1 MTKLFSFCVLSV
13 VALALPATASAQTYP
28 NRPVT
33 IVVPFAA
40 GGAMDTTARLMAE
53 RLQGSLGQPV
63 IVDNRAG
70 AGGAIG
76 TQSVQNSQ
84 PDGYT
89 LLFTNQGPNV
99 IREILYPDTK
109 YKTTRDFQAVST
121 LSVSPLILVVSKD
134 SNINSV
140 ADLLK
145 LGQQGSSKLNYG
157 SSGVG
162 SPANIAAESLNVST
176 GTRFAHIPYA
186 GASKI
191 VAALLGNEVQMA
203 FLAPTDAMPHVQSGS
218 LRAIGVTT
226 DQRYAFAPDVPTLKE
241 SGIKDAEFSMWYGLM
256 VPARTPPAVVDR
268 LNSAVVKVLAEP
280 ETRLRV
286 QKIGFEAQSS
296 TPADMMER
304 LRSDK
309 LKFQSVIERS
319 GIKPE

>member
-1 MTKLFSFCVLSV
+1 MKKLFSFCVLSV

-28 NRPVT
+28 DRPVT

-145 LGQQGSSKLNYG
+145 LGQHGSSKLNYG